1 MYVEF
6 ALGLGNNYKTV
17 IIILSWSHDAF
28 TVKTFNIILLYHEPD
43 VIINTVV
50 FIKCIV
56 QNIPI
61 CYLNEIFCVLCSQ
74 FQYL

>member
-17 IIILSWSHDAF
+17 IIILSWSHDDC
-28 TVKTFNIILLYHEPD
+28 TVKMFNIYHEPD
-43 VIINTVV
+43 VIINIVV